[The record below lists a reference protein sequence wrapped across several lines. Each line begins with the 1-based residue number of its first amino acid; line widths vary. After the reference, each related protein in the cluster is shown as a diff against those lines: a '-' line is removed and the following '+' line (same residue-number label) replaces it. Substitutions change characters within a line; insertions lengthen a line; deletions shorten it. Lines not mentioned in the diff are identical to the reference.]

1 SLLNIT
7 VTFLTPSPVVRFHN
21 FTYYS
26 YNDLIHHLKRIEAR
40 CFTVARTYSI
50 GRSMEGRELLVV
62 EFSGNPGEHD
72 LLEPETKFV
81 GNVHGNEGLS
91 RQLLIHL
98 AQFLCTEYLRGNQR
112 IQTLINT
119 TRIHILPSM
128 NPDGFEVATPGRNET
143 DHRDNAENID
153 LNRNFPDLT
162 SIVYR
167 RHRQKGHQTYAV
179 MKWIRSVPFVLSAS
193 FRSGDL
199 LVSYPYDL
207 SKHPQ
212 GNDTF
217 SPTPD
222 QKVKAN
228 ASSGKHKTQFSLP
241 FKKGNYNRKSTFLVF
256 LFMLPGMQDFN
267 YLHTNCFEG
276 LFLSWHEH
284 QEVHRGVKGLV
295 KDENGEGIKGA
306 RISVRGIR
314 HDVTT
319 SGENGEYW
327 RLLTPGIHIL
337 SASAP
342 GYARAHKRIHLPPN
356 MRKAGRVDFVL
367 RRAIPEGNVT
377 LQTTEAYERFDP
389 HNQYERYTQISAIGQ
404 RSGERANKPWW
415 WYYLSLLNGPA
426 PTWLIKEY

>member
-1 SLLNIT
+1 MSILCQGDETLQVLLLEDASLMQ
-7 VTFLTPSPVVRFHN
+7 

-128 NPDGFEVATPGRNET
+128 NPDGFEVLGSFNLGTN
-143 DHRDNAENID
+143 NAQNID

-167 RHRQKGHQTYAV
+167 RHRQKETYAV

-241 FKKGNYNRKSTFLVF
+241 FKKVQLY
-256 LFMLPGMQDFN
+256 
-267 YLHTNCFEG
+267 
-276 LFLSWHEH
+276 
-284 QEVHRGVKGLV
+284 
-295 KDENGEGIKGA
+295 
-306 RISVRGIR
+306 
-314 HDVTT
+314 
-319 SGENGEYW
+319 
-327 RLLTPGIHIL
+327 
-337 SASAP
+337 
-342 GYARAHKRIHLPPN
+342 
-356 MRKAGRVDFVL
+356 
-367 RRAIPEGNVT
+367 
-377 LQTTEAYERFDP
+377 
-389 HNQYERYTQISAIGQ
+389 
-404 RSGERANKPWW
+404 
-415 WYYLSLLNGPA
+415 
-426 PTWLIKEY
+426 